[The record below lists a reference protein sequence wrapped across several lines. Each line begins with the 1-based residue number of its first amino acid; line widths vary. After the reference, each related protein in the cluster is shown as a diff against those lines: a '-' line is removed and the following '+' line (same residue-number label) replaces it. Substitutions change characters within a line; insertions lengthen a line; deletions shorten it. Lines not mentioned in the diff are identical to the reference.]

1 MDLPEKAADAL
12 RVVKRDFE
20 DVRLE
25 LAKVCGSTRSYR
37 LSVRYRAKGRQDE
50 ARLGLLYSD
59 DRAALE
65 ALRTRLSAT

>member
-1 MDLPEKAADAL
+1 MELPGKAVDAL
-12 RVVKRDFE
+12 AVVRRDFD

-25 LAKVCGSTRSYR
+25 LAKVCGSERYR
-37 LSVRYRAKGRQDE
+37 LSVRYRAKGRDDE

-65 ALRTRLSAT
+65 ELKARLSAT